1 MNSTKKQDKSEVPKK
16 FFIEPELVDNLIN
29 IYNSQ
34 VNDLMSMASGKCN
47 PEELKY
53 AMARTGGIQQA
64 IYYLI
69 NNMTE
74 ESKHGLRQTI
84 RGGFGAFTGGV
95 SPTGEGSEDRGT
107 PVSTGSSQNP
117 QPADGNLQS
126 PQPKPQ
132 DPRKWRFRKH

>member
-1 MNSTKKQDKSEVPKK
+1 MSYTKKQDKSEVPKK
-16 FFIEPELVDNLIN
+16 FFVEPELVDNLIN

-34 VNDLMSMASGKCN
+34 VNDLMSMASGKCD

-74 ESKHGLRQTI
+74 EAKHGLNFRPS
-84 RGGFGAFTGGV
+84 RFGAFTSRV

-117 QPADGNLQS
+117 QPADGHLQS
-126 PQPKPQ
+126 PQPKSK
-132 DPRKWRFRKH
+132 DPRQWRFWKH